1 MNKPLFLFSGW
12 LLLVLFS
19 CNSKT
24 PKIDEDKKYVGKN
37 KIYKGELSIE
47 ADKGI
52 EPVIRQ
58 QVEVFSH
65 LYDSVN
71 VTVQYKNEDE
81 LLKDFAEKK
90 VGVLLLARELT
101 DAERETYKTRDTIYA
116 REMTIA
122 YDAVALIGNQK
133 FDDKEL
139 SLEKLRGLLTSSTP
153 SSDKLQ
159 LVFDNSRSSCVSYVL
174 NTLGYREKVSDKVYA
189 LNSVE
194 EVIEYVQNHQQVIGF
209 VPFSYLSDT
218 DDEKVI
224 ATLKQIK
231 ILSLR
236 GKNQKG
242 EDVRVSANQSDI
254 ADGSYPLIRT
264 ITAVTKFSYGDNLQ
278 WLFANFLMKEK
289 GARVFLKAGLIP
301 ARMPE
306 REIIVNTEGIKSE

>member
-1 MNKPLFLFSGW
+1 MNRLFLLFVSW
-12 LLLVLFS
+12 LLFAFSS
-19 CNSKT
+19 CNSSAPKT
-24 PKIDEDKKYVGKN
+24 AEERKQVGRY

-58 QVEVFSH
+58 QVEVFSYLH
-65 LYDSVN
+65 DSVN
-71 VTVQYKNEDE
+71 VSVQYKNEDE

-90 VGVLLLARELT
+90 VGILLLARELT

-122 YDAVALIGNQK
+122 YDAVALIGNPK
-133 FDDKEL
+133 FSDKEL
-139 SLEKLRGLLTSSTP
+139 SIEKLQSFFNPAQASSNI
-153 SSDKLQ
+153 LQ
-159 LVFDNSRSSCVSYVL
+159 LVFDNSQSSCVSHVL
-174 NTLGYREKVSDKVYA
+174 NTLGYREKISDKVYA
-189 LNSVE
+189 LKSVE
-194 EVIEYVQNHQQVIGF
+194 EVIDYVANNQQVIGF
-209 VPFSYLSDT
+209 IPFSFLSDV
-218 DDEKVI
+218 DDEKVK
-224 ATLKQIK
+224 TVLKRIK

-236 GKNQKG
+236 GKNAKG

-264 ITAVTKFSYGDNLQ
+264 ITAVTKFSYSDNLQ

-289 GARVFLKAGLIP
+289 GARIFLKAGLIP

-306 REIIVNTEGIKSE
+306 REINVNTGGIKGE